1 LGREDSVTADAVAFF
16 PIELADVTSIL
27 ESWLVSTRG
36 LEGDAGLASDD
47 WNVSLRVGICL
58 IVHN

>member
-1 LGREDSVTADAVAFF
+1 LGREDSVTADAVAVF

-36 LEGDAGLASDD
+36 LEGDTGLASDD
-47 WNVSLRVGICL
+47 WNISLCVDIC
-58 IVHN
+58 